1 MSTRDPEIQAL
12 LDKQAITEVIHLYLR
27 AADRADVE
35 LLATCYHDD
44 AWEDHG
50 GLFSGPAADYVAQ
63 MAKVLPSAK
72 VMNHLATNILIDI
85 DGDRARAEH
94 YILAYGRMK
103 KDGEK
108 FDSLT
113 LARAIDRFERRD
125 GAWRI
130 AKRQLVWEW
139 NNDLPFAET
148 WGRGLMAAD
157 ASVLVR
163 GGKKPN
169 DPIYAEA

>member
-1 MSTRDPEIQAL
+1 MTHHPDIQAL
-12 LDKQAITEVIHLYLR
+12 LDKQAITEVINLYLR
-27 AADRADVE
+27 AADRADLE
-35 LLATCYHDD
+35 LLASCYHSD

-50 GLFSGPAADYVAQ
+50 GLYDGPASDYVVQ
-63 MAKVLPSAK
+63 MGKVLPTAK
-72 VMNHLATNILIDI
+72 VMNHLATNILIEL
-85 DGDRARAEH
+85 DGDTADAEH

-113 LARAIDRFERRD
+113 LARALDRFERRD
-125 GAWRI
+125 GVWRI
-130 AKRQLVWEW
+130 AKRRLVWEW

-157 ASVLVR
+157 PSVLKR
-163 GGKKPN
+163 SGKKPN
-169 DPIYAEA
+169 DALYVKA